1 MSALKFFHWLAQ
13 THIGI
18 AMRDSTWAFAI
29 VEIGHL
35 IALAVFG
42 GAILL
47 LDLRLLG
54 FGFTTQ
60 PAPRVAREFLPIT
73 IGGVVAMFL
82 TGSLLLASG
91 PMRYYYN
98 TPFRIKMAL
107 FLIALL
113 FHFTLQIK
121 VARQNPEEDHSTSGR
136 KAAGAI
142 SLLLWFSIGVAG
154 RAIGYF

>member
-1 MSALKFFHWLAQ
+1 MSALKLFHWLAQ

-42 GAILL
+42 GAVLL

-54 FGFTTQ
+54 FAFTAQ
-60 PAPRVAREFLPIT
+60 PASRVAREFLSIT
-73 IGGVVAMFL
+73 VAGAIVMFL

-98 TPFRIKMAL
+98 TPFRIKMGL
-107 FLIALL
+107 FLIASF

-121 VARQNPEEDHSTSGR
+121 LTRQNPQQDHSTSGR

>member
-1 MSALKFFHWLAQ
+1 MSGLKFFHWLAQ
-13 THIGI
+13 THIGVV
-18 AMRDSTWAFAI
+18 MRDSTWAFAI

-54 FGFTTQ
+54 FAFTSQ
-60 PAPRVAREFLPIT
+60 PAPRVAREFLSIT
-73 IGGVVAMFL
+73 VAGVVVMFL

-98 TPFRIKMAL
+98 TPFRIKMWL

-113 FHFTLQIK
+113 FHFTVQIK
-121 VARQNPEEDHSTSGR
+121 VAGQDPRQDHSTRGR

-142 SLLLWFSIGVAG
+142 SLLLWCSIGIAG

>member
-1 MSALKFFHWLAQ
+1 MSALKLFHWLAQ

-42 GAILL
+42 GAVLL

-54 FGFTTQ
+54 FAFTAQ
-60 PAPRVAREFLPIT
+60 PASRVAREFLSIT
-73 IGGVVAMFL
+73 VAGAIVMFL

-98 TPFRIKMAL
+98 TPFRIKMGL
-107 FLIALL
+107 FLIALF
-113 FHFTLQIK
+113 FHFILQIK
-121 VARQNPEEDHSTSGR
+121 VARQSPQQDQSTPGR
-136 KAAGAI
+136 K
-142 SLLLWFSIGVAG
+142 
-154 RAIGYF
+154 

>member
-1 MSALKFFHWLAQ
+1 MSALNFFHWLAQ
-13 THIGI
+13 THIAI

-54 FGFTTQ
+54 FGFTAQ
-60 PAPRVAREFLPIT
+60 PASRVAHELLPIT
-73 IGGVVAMFL
+73 VGGVVVMFL

-98 TPFRIKMAL
+98 TPFRIKMWLFFIAL
-107 FLIALL
+107 F

-121 VARQNPEEDHSTSGR
+121 VARQNAQQDHSTSGR

-142 SLLLWFSIGVAG
+142 SLLLWLSIGVAG

>member
-1 MSALKFFHWLAQ
+1 MSALNFFHWLTQ

-42 GAILL
+42 GAVLL

-54 FGFTTQ
+54 VGFSTQ

-73 IGGVVAMFL
+73 VGGVVVMFL

-98 TPFRIKMAL
+98 TPFRIKMWLFFIAL
-107 FLIALL
+107 F

-121 VARQNPEEDHSTSGR
+121 VARQNAQQDHSTSGR

-142 SLLLWFSIGVAG
+142 SLLLWLSIGVAG

>member
-1 MSALKFFHWLAQ
+1 MSALGFFHWIAQ
-13 THIGI
+13 THVAI

-42 GAILL
+42 GAVLL

-54 FGFTTQ
+54 FAFTAQ
-60 PAPRVAREFLPIT
+60 PAPRVAREFLSIT
-73 IGGVVAMFL
+73 VAGVVVMFL

-98 TPFRIKMAL
+98 TPFRIKMWLFVIAL
-107 FLIALL
+107 F
-113 FHFTLQIK
+113 FHFIMQIK
-121 VARQNPEEDHSTSGR
+121 VARQNPEQDHSTSGR
-136 KAAGAI
+136 RAAGAI

>member
-73 IGGVVAMFL
+73 VGGVVAMFL
-82 TGSLLLASG
+82 TGALLLASG

-98 TPFRIKMAL
+98 TPFRIKMWLFFIAL
-107 FLIALL
+107 F
-113 FHFTLQIK
+113 FHFILQIK
-121 VARQNPEEDHSTSGR
+121 VARQSPQQDQSTPGR

-142 SLLLWFSIGVAG
+142 SLLLWLSIGLAG

>member
-54 FGFTTQ
+54 FGFTSQ

-73 IGGVVAMFL
+73 VGGVVAMFL

-98 TPFRIKMAL
+98 TPFRIKMWLFFIAL
-107 FLIALL
+107 F
-113 FHFTLQIK
+113 FHFILQIK
-121 VARQNPEEDHSTSGR
+121 VARQSPQQDQSTPGR

-142 SLLLWFSIGVAG
+142 SLLLWLSIGLAG

>member
-29 VEIGHL
+29 VEIAHL

-47 LDLRLLG
+47 LDLRLVGL
-54 FGFTTQ
+54 GFTTQ
-60 PAPRVAREFLPIT
+60 PAPQVAREFLPIT
-73 IGGVVAMFL
+73 AGGVAVMFL

-98 TPFRIKMAL
+98 TPFRIKMWLFFIAL
-107 FLIALL
+107 F
-113 FHFTLQIK
+113 FHFILQIK
-121 VARQNPEEDHSTSGR
+121 VARQDPEYDQSTLGR

-142 SLLLWFSIGVAG
+142 SLLLWLSIGVAG